1 MKQIIIFLLVII
13 TFILAYGQYKQYK
26 QYKRF
31 SLTEY
36 QYTAN
41 KNIDLNYHDRSF
53 LLDYYQA
60 IESLNGYV
68 IMQWSTESIDVRNPD
83 DDEEKIIAA
92 TAIYNDILGRVKFYE
107 DQLVKSANLKQ
118 KGMTNVDIKFLET
131 NDMSLEAYTAQA
143 NQKDMKDLLRAMF
156 DSERSKNGLRLG
168 SSEAFISEIQKLLT
182 NKGYD
187 ITIDDV
193 FKNATLNA
201 LRLFEEK
208 NGLFPDGKLDAL
220 TSEALLR

>member
-1 MKQIIIFLLVII
+1 MKQIIIFILVII
-13 TFILAYGQYKQYK
+13 ALMIGFGQYK

-60 IESLNGYV
+60 IENLNGYV
-68 IMQWSTESIDVRNPD
+68 IMQWSLESIDVRNPD
-83 DDEEKIIAA
+83 NDDEAIVAA
-92 TAIYNDILGRVKFYE
+92 TAIYNEKLGEVKFYE
-107 DQLVKSANLKQ
+107 DQLVKSTNLKQ
-118 KGMTNVDIKFLET
+118 KGMTNADIKFLET
-131 NDMSLEAYTAQA
+131 KGISLEDHTVQA
-143 NQKDMKDLLRAMF
+143 NEKDMKDLLRAMF

-168 SSEAFISEIQKLLT
+168 SSSAFISEIQKLLVS
-182 NKGYD
+182 KGHD
-187 ITIDDV
+187 IPVDGV
-193 FKNATLNA
+193 FENETTNA
-201 LRLFEEK
+201 LRVFEVK

-220 TSEALLR
+220 TLEVLLR

>member
-13 TFILAYGQYKQYK
+13 TFILAYGQYK